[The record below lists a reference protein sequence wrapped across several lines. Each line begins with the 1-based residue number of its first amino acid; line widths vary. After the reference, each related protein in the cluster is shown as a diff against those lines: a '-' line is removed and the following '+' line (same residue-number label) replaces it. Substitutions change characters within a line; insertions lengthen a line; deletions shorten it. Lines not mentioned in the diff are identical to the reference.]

1 MFRQFTKVP
10 RGSINHS
17 LFQSFVYLINSC
29 FAKLNEVGV
38 INEFEVLF
46 AKNNQ
51 RKYCVSFPFARTA
64 IYFALKAQ
72 NLPKGS
78 EIIMP
83 PISIKG
89 ILDVVISLGL
99 IPKYVDLDLEN
110 FCFDSNK
117 LKEAINKN
125 TSAIIITYL
134 FGTAPDV
141 GKLLDICKLNNIFI
155 IEDFS
160 QGLNATSES
169 AKLGSF
175 GDASI
180 YSSSAIKQID
190 TFGGGH
196 LVSNDKDLIAKIRLE
211 QLNLHPSKRTF
222 LIKKILINLIYNIA
236 TNQIIFNLV
245 VDPLLRIMKRLGSNV
260 DKMTGDRDKFPI
272 QTLPREWFGSYTSFQ
287 AKIGIDALK
296 DLESFDSKRILHA
309 HKILNLAKKMNFGQR
324 KNKDDHTYWQLV
336 AYAENP
342 SAMIEILRSNG
353 VDSCTS
359 SLELLSALSNYP
371 GSAPMANAIKIH
383 TRAIFIPCFARLS
396 TRQKQKIYKAID
408 VIKDKSI

>member
-17 LFQSFVYLINSC
+17 LFQSFIYLIKSC

-169 AKLGSF
+169 SKLGSF

-324 KNKDDHTYWQLV
+324 KNKDDHTFWQLV

>member
-1 MFRQFTKVP
+1 MFRQLNKVP

-17 LFQSFVYLINSC
+17 LFQSIVYLINSL
-29 FAKLNEVGV
+29 FARLDNTDK
-38 INEFEVLF
+38 ITEFEGLF

-64 IYFALKAQ
+64 IYFALKAK

-89 ILDVVISLGL
+89 ILDVVISLGFV
-99 IPKYVDLDLEN
+99 PRYVDLDLEN
-110 FCFDSNK
+110 FCFDSKK
-117 LKEAINKN
+117 LEEAINEN

-141 GKLLDICKLNNIFI
+141 GKLIDICKSNNIFI

-160 QGLNATSES
+160 QGLNATSQS
-169 AKLGSF
+169 VKLGSF

-196 LVSNDKDLIAKIRLE
+196 LVSDDRNLISQIRFE
-211 QLNLHPSKRTF
+211 QLNLHPSKRIF
-222 LIKKILINLIYNIA
+222 LIKKIVINLVYNIA
-236 TNQIIFNLV
+236 TNQIVFNLA
-245 VDPLLRIMKRLGSNV
+245 VDPLLRVMKRLGSNV
-260 DKMTGDRDKFPI
+260 DKMTGDRDKYPI
-272 QTLPREWFGSYTSFQ
+272 KELPNEWFGSYTSFQ
-287 AKIGIDALK
+287 ASIGIYALK
-296 DLESFDSKRILHA
+296 NVKSYDSERIRHA
-309 HKILNLAKKMNFGQR
+309 HTIMNIAKKMNFGQR
-324 KNKDDHTYWQLV
+324 KNKEDHTYWQLV
-336 AYAENP
+336 TYAKNP
-342 SAMIEILRSNG
+342 SAMIEILRHNG

-359 SLELLSALSNYP
+359 SLELLSELSNYP
-371 GSAPMANAIKIH
+371 GSEPMINATKIH

-396 TRQKQKIYKAID
+396 ARQKQKIYKAID
-408 VIKDKSI
+408 KMKDQSI

>member
-17 LFQSFVYLINSC
+17 LFQSFVYLINSF
-29 FAKLNEVGV
+29 FARLNQAEV
-38 INEFEVLF
+38 INEFEELF
-46 AKNNQ
+46 AKNNH

-117 LKEAINKN
+117 LKKAINKN

-141 GKLLDICKLNNIFI
+141 GKLIAICKLNNIFI

-160 QGLNATSES
+160 QGLNAKSDS

-196 LVSNDKDLIAKIRLE
+196 LVSNDKDLIEKIRLD
-211 QLNLHPSKRTF
+211 QLNLYPSKRTF
-222 LIKKILINLIYNIA
+222 LIKKILINLMYNIA
-236 TNQIIFNLV
+236 ANKIVFNLV
-245 VDPLLRIMKRLGSNV
+245 VDPLLRVMKRLGSNV

-296 DLESFDSKRILHA
+296 NLESFDKKRILHA
-309 HKILNLAKKMNFGQR
+309 HTILNLAKKMNFGQR

-371 GSAPMANAIKIH
+371 GSELMTNAIKIH

-396 TRQKQKIYKAID
+396 NRQKQKIYKAID
-408 VIKDKSI
+408 AIKDKSI